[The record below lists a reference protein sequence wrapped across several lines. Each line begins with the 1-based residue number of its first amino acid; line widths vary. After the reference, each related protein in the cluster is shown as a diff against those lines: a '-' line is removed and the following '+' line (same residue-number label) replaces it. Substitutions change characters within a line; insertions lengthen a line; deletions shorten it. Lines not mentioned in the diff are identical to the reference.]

1 MRIAIVDD
9 LKADAEGL
17 CADIRRWAKKA
28 GIPLA
33 PSPKIFTSGE
43 ELLEALPTHSF
54 DIIFLDIYMNGLN
67 GMDTA
72 RRIRVLDEKCRL
84 IFTTQTPD
92 FAVESYDVA
101 SSYYLLKPY
110 SFEKLSQALDRCNAA
125 ALEQTQYIALT
136 DKSGETRL
144 YLHNIVYTEYVNRRV
159 IVHQKDGSQCSVSMR
174 QKDFSAILLQYP
186 YFCDCIKGVLVNLEM
201 VEQLQK
207 NRFLLKNG
215 GFLPISRLKY
225 QAVRERFLEY
235 SYAKVR
241 EEYHA

>member
-17 CADIRRWAKKA
+17 CADICRWAKEN

-33 PSPKIFTSGE
+33 PPPKIFKSGE
-43 ELLEALPTHSF
+43 ELLEDLQNHSF
-54 DIIFLDIYMNGLN
+54 DIIFLDIYMNGIN

-72 RRIRVLDEKCRL
+72 RRIRSIDEKCCL

-101 SSYYLLKPY
+101 SSYYLLKPC
-110 SFEKLSQALDRCNAA
+110 SFEKLSQALGRCNAA
-125 ALEQTQYIALT
+125 TLEQTQYIELA

-159 IVHQKDGSQCSVSMR
+159 IVHQKDGCQCSVSMR
-174 QKDFSAILLQYP
+174 QRDFAAILLQYP
-186 YFCDCIKGVLVNLEM
+186 YFCDCMKGILVNLEM

-215 GFLPISRLKY
+215 RFLPISRLKY
-225 QAVRERFLEY
+225 QTVREQFLEY

-241 EEYHA
+241 EEDHD